1 MARTTH
7 ALGSSVKGRIGGLTL
22 YVREGKQI
30 IYERKPRLK
39 HEREDRIYMP
49 NDIMRH
55 AWEWVSQ
62 LKDVGVKTTLGMMMK
77 WLYAIRDAAEAR
89 QSIVLVNT
97 IDGAFSPSRMEFVNG
112 NLSYAHGGDYV
123 ARQTTPWGTWP
134 YWLSDYPTNHY
145 PENCYFIAPR
155 QGEVMSASLAVGRR
169 QNADLSGLRV
179 AIAQVQVPNAR
190 LAYVSITATVAYV
203 RWNRSIP
210 LPSPFSVYRVTG
222 WGSLASTWDGVRVYP
237 YLVMQ
242 ADGTILHLA
251 ALVE

>member
-7 ALGSSVKGRIGGLTL
+7 ALGRSVKGRIGGLTL

-30 IYERKPRLK
+30 VYERKPRLK
-39 HEREDRIYMP
+39 HEREDRNYVP
-49 NDIMRH
+49 NEIMRH

-62 LKDVGVKTTLGMMMK
+62 LKDAGIATTLDMMMK

-89 QSIVLVNT
+89 QSIVLVDAV
-97 IDGAFSPSRMEFVNG
+97 DGAFSPSRMVFVDG

-123 ARQTTPWGTWP
+123 ARQTTPWGSWP

-145 PENCYFIAPR
+145 PENCYFIGPR
-155 QGEVMSASLAVGRR
+155 QGEVMSARLAVGRR
-169 QNADLSGLRV
+169 QNADLTGVRV
-179 AIAQVQVPNAR
+179 AIAQVQSPNAK
-190 LAYVSITATVAYV
+190 LAYVSLTATVAYV

-210 LPSPFSVYRVTG
+210 LPSPFYAYKVTG
-222 WGSLASTWDGVRVYP
+222 WAALASTWDGVRVYP